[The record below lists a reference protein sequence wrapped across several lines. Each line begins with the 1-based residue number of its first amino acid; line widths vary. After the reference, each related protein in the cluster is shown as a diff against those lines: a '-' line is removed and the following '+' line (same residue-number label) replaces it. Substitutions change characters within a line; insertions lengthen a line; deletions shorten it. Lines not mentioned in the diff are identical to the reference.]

1 MRKTLLFGLTIAAG
15 LAAMAWTRASA
26 TEESPRPEEASELL
40 DEFQERVARL
50 DTLYVTARG
59 PDLRFAGW
67 ESPPDGEQARVPQDT
82 VDKVLEIR
90 DRRTAHL
97 TIGGYDQVSMDLAS
111 YDEGRLFRIHV
122 DRPDSGDVDD
132 CGTILVIGIYD
143 RLWSKG
149 AVDDQRYACKEC
161 ESIIVC
167 GANPQ
172 CY

>member
-1 MRKTLLFGLTIAAG
+1 MRKILLFGLTIAAG

-40 DEFQERVARL
+40 DKYQERAARL

-59 PDLRFAGW
+59 PDLAIGHW
-67 ESPPDGEQARVPQDT
+67 MTPGDGSQARVPQDA
-82 VDKVLEIR
+82 VDAALEIR
-90 DRRTAHL
+90 DRRTGHL
-97 TIGGYDQVSMDLAS
+97 TIGGYGTVSMDLAS
-111 YDEGRLFRIHV
+111 FDEGRLFRIHV
-122 DRPDSGDVDD
+122 DRPQPGD
-132 CGTILVIGIYD
+132 CPKILVMGMYD

-149 AVDDQRYACKEC
+149 AVDGQRYACKDC
-161 ESIIVC
+161 GDIMVC